1 MCELQFLTQRDRN
14 DVSIEKIVSSV
25 TRFDEISPLWQH
37 FEGLFL
43 IWQNIKPTL
52 ENWLHTGIIFIVTN
66 GQILKHNLTN
76 WSH

>member
-43 IWQNIKPTL
+43 TSLGYPALPGMIQNRY
-52 ENWLHTGIIFIVTN
+52 
-66 GQILKHNLTN
+66 
-76 WSH
+76 